1 MNGVKR
7 QRLVRR
13 LWVHHLPIALASLA
27 SIAVLY
33 VTRPYKD
40 VISKASFATAYP
52 ALVLIGATLVIGPW
66 NLLRGIRTPASSDL
80 RRDLGIWAGIIGVVH
95 SVVGQMVHL
104 RGRFWLYYV
113 YEHPDRHAIPLRHDL
128 FGFANFTGLLG
139 VITLVV
145 LLATSN
151 DYSLRALGTPRW
163 KQLQRWNY
171 LAFLMVAAHT
181 IAYQTSEKQKAPF
194 VVAAVASIAITAI
207 LQGMGF
213 ARRRAEQASAESVAA
228 G

>member
-1 MNGVKR
+1 MKTFKR
-7 QRLVRR
+7 DRLVRR
-13 LWVHHLPIALASLA
+13 LWTHHLPIFLVTAL

-33 VTRPYKD
+33 ATRPYKD

-52 ALVLIGATLVIGPW
+52 ALVLLAATLLIGPW
-66 NLLRGIRTPASSDL
+66 NLLRSKRTPASSDL
-80 RRDLGIWAGIIGVVH
+80 RRDIGIWAGIVGIVH

-113 YEHPDRHAIPLRHDL
+113 YEHPKAHLIPLRHDL
-128 FGFANFTGLLG
+128 FGFANFTGLVSAL
-139 VITLVV
+139 LLLM

-151 DYSLRALGTPRW
+151 DYSLRALSTPRW

-171 LAFLMVAAHT
+171 LAFALTGAHAF
-181 IAYQTSEKQKAPF
+181 AYQTVEKQKVPF
-194 VVAAVASIAITAI
+194 VAAAIASVLITVV
-207 LQGMGF
+207 LQGIGF
-213 ARRRAEQASAESVAA
+213 QRRRAGFSLRQSVTA